1 MKNIMVIG
9 GGVVGLAIA
18 LELSESGANV
28 INVFPRSGDT
38 LSASR
43 AAGAM
48 LGAFGELSADDG
60 ADEMAEFEFRLA
72 AQRYYPSWLARLRE
86 SSGERVSQVEGTIII
101 ANNQGARDRDSI
113 RKM

>member
-60 ADEMAEFEFRLA
+60 ADEMA
-72 AQRYYPSWLARLRE
+72 
-86 SSGERVSQVEGTIII
+86 
-101 ANNQGARDRDSI
+101 
-113 RKM
+113 

>member
-9 GGVVGLAIA
+9 GGVVGLTIA

-28 INVFPRSGDT
+28 INASPRTGDS

-48 LGAFGELSADDG
+48 LGAFGELSADDDDDG
-60 ADEMAEFEFRLA
+60 DSL
-72 AQRYYPSWLARLRE
+72 QISPSHSCYRNIY
-86 SSGERVSQVEGTIII
+86 THIYIFIYIIR
-101 ANNQGARDRDSI
+101 G
-113 RKM
+113 